1 MNAAL
6 EFFAPDFLIPALGRA
21 RISAPTKE
29 SPVDSLEA
37 ERRGTAQL
45 LEQAVDLGAI
55 VTEFPVVAAIQPLDL
70 EVQFAPEELAHL
82 TDMASRNETTV
93 PALVRE
99 IVQSFLRFR

>member
-21 RISAPTKE
+21 RIGTPTEE
-29 SPVDSLEA
+29 SLVDSLEA

-70 EVQFAPEELAHL
+70 EVQFALFVVDHVHRYPGSALIG
-82 TDMASRNETTV
+82 TV
-93 PALVRE
+93 KRADEGV
-99 IVQSFLRFR
+99 FLGR